1 MKELSS
7 NAGGDIEDC
16 DMEEEEEGDSEEEM
30 LTRDSGDGGLVL
42 RFRGAS
48 CLG

>member
-1 MKELSS
+1 MKELSR

-16 DMEEEEEGDSEEEM
+16 DMEEEEGDSEEEP